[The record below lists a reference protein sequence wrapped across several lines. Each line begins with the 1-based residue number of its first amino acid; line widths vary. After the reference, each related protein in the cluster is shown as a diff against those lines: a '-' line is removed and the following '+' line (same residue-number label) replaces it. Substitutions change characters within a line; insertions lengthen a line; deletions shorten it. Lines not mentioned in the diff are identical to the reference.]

1 MRIAIAVLAL
11 MLAACDADQ
20 TESEPSG
27 PVETVDLAAARAEA
41 EAMIEAV
48 ALPTGAPAPPVV
60 ASCTTEQ
67 CEVTRT
73 TFMRRDWPAAWRGDY
88 QGQRNVAFCL
98 SNGCEGAV
106 AVDQTTGCAW
116 RSVILETQVAEAD
129 DTDAA
134 NIEVECQD
142 LSPVQVRLATKKAEQ
157 IVEAIENFRQA
168 A

>member
-1 MRIAIAVLAL
+1 M
-11 MLAACDADQ
+11 
-20 TESEPSG
+20 
-27 PVETVDLAAARAEA
+27 
-41 EAMIEAV
+41 
-48 ALPTGAPAPPVV
+48 
-60 ASCTTEQ
+60 
-67 CEVTRT
+67 
-73 TFMRRDWPAAWRGDY
+73 
-88 QGQRNVAFCL
+88 
-98 SNGCEGAV
+98 